1 MAEIKV
7 HRGQS
12 YPLGATIH
20 DGGVNFSLFSMNS
33 TAVELLLFE
42 NPEDSEPSHVIR
54 LDPQEHRTFAYWH
67 VYVHGIGSGQIY
79 AYRVFGPHAPERG
92 HRFDSSKLLIDPY
105 ARVIVN
111 TENYRREAALQPGG
125 DWGHMLKCAV
135 MDPRGYNWEG
145 DQHLRLPYAQTVIY
159 ELHVGGFTR
168 HPSSGVVPE
177 ERGTYAGL
185 IEKIPYLRSLGITA
199 VELMP
204 VQQFDEQDAPPGL
217 TNYWGYSPVAFFA
230 PHRGYSSRTDV
241 LGPVDEFRDMVKAL
255 HRAGIEV
262 ILDVVFNHTAEG
274 DHRGPVLGFKGLENS
289 VYYMLDPRD
298 PSRYLNFSGC
308 GNTLNTNNSIVR
320 RLILDALR
328 YWVQVM
334 HVDGFRFDLASV
346 MARDEDGQL
355 LRNPPILWEIETD
368 PVLAGTKIIAEAWDA
383 AGLYQVGT
391 FIGHRWAE
399 WNARFRDDVRR
410 FMRGDERTVWD
421 FANRLIGS
429 PDLFHQPDREPN
441 RSINFVTCHDGF
453 TLNDLVS
460 YNQKHNEANLQDNLD
475 GINENFSWNCGV
487 EGPSNDPQVEQLR
500 QRQMRNF
507 LVALL
512 IAQGTPMLLMGDEM
526 RRSQRGNNNAYCQN
540 NEISWLDWQ
549 LLEQER
555 GLWRFVQMLVAFT
568 QSYHV
573 FREESFWARKPGENT
588 PRIAWHGVK
597 CNQPDWRDISRS
609 LALELCLPEAGEH
622 VYVAFNAYWEVLTFE
637 LPWLSAGQRWHRL
650 VDTSLLSPDDI
661 SELNQAPPILSS
673 TYTLEG
679 RSSLVLVALPQRRGG
694 S

>member
-177 ERGTYAGL
+177 KRGTYAGL

>member
-1 MAEIKV
+1 MSQIRV
-7 HRGQS
+7 YRGHS

-33 TAVELLLFE
+33 ERVDLLLFE
-42 NPEDSEPSHVIR
+42 NPEDSEPQHVIR
-54 LDPQEHRTFAYWH
+54 LNPDEHRTFAYWH
-67 VYVHGIGSGQIY
+67 VYISGIGAGQIY
-79 AYRVFGPHAPERG
+79 AYRVYGPHDPERG
-92 HRFDSSKLLIDPY
+92 LRFDPSKLLLDPY

-111 TENYRREAALQPGG
+111 TENYRREAALQPGS
-125 DWGHMLKCAV
+125 DWGHLMKCAV

-145 DQHLRLPYAQTVIY
+145 DEHLRLPYAQTVIY

-168 HPSSGVVPE
+168 HPSSGVAE
-177 ERGTYAGL
+177 EKRGTYAGL
-185 IEKIPYLRSLGITA
+185 IEKIPYLKSLGITA

-217 TNYWGYSPVAFFA
+217 TNYWGYSPIAFFA
-230 PHRGYSSRTDV
+230 PHRGYSSRQDI

-274 DHRGPVLGFKGLENS
+274 DHRGPTLGFKGLENRI
-289 VYYMLDPRD
+289 YYMLDPRD

-355 LRNPPILWEIETD
+355 LKNPPILWEIETD

-383 AGLYQVGT
+383 TGLYQVGT

-399 WNARFRDDVRR
+399 WNAHFRDDVRR
-410 FMRGDERTVWD
+410 FIRGDESMVWD

-429 PDLFHQPDREPN
+429 PDLFRQPDREPN

-460 YNQKHNEANLQDNLD
+460 YNQKHNEANLEDNRD
-475 GINENFSWNCGV
+475 GVEENYSWNCGI
-487 EGPSNDPQVEQLR
+487 EGPSEDPEVERLR
-500 QRQMRNF
+500 QRQIRNF

-512 IAQGTPMLLMGDEM
+512 VAQGTPMLLMGDEV
-526 RRSQRGNNNAYCQN
+526 RRTQQGNNNAYCQD
-540 NEISWLDWQ
+540 NEISWLDWG
-549 LLEQER
+549 LLEREK
-555 GLWRFVQMLVAFT
+555 GLWRFVQTLLAFT
-568 QSYHV
+568 QSYHI

-597 CNQPDWRDISRS
+597 RNHPDWRSISHS
-609 LALELCLPEAGEH
+609 LAIELCCAEAGEH
-622 VYVAFNAYWEVLTFE
+622 VYVAFNAYWEPLTFE
-637 LPWLSAGQRWHRL
+637 LPLLPSGQCWYRL
-650 VDTSLLSPDDI
+650 VDTSLPNPEDI
-661 SELNQAPPILSS
+661 YDLRQAPSIKGD
-673 TYTLEG
+673 TYTLAA
-679 RSSLVLVALPQRRGG
+679 RSSLILVAQSEG
-694 S
+694 